1 MPVRIVIMIGL
12 VTSFLFGLG
21 KKVPQVAPSSQ
32 YRLNLFEHI
41 KIDPEEVVLEHFKH
55 LPPEA
60 LQERDSQGR
69 TPLHYA
75 VLYKKYRLL
84 RFLVEKVDVA
94 AQDNAGDTPVHIAAR
109 NHDFYAL
116 RVLRLSPSFALAV
129 TLTNA
134 REMTPEMILAQNVA
148 DTNTTKEHQ
157 KNESD
162 ENVSDFY
169 TLEYKPMVKTPFL
182 RYKSLNEPLEPSRV
196 ESDLHSLSDLHR
208 AKNSGN
214 IDIQVGGN

>member
-1 MPVRIVIMIGL
+1 LR
-12 VTSFLFGLG
+12 
-21 KKVPQVAPSSQ
+21 
-32 YRLNLFEHI
+32 
-41 KIDPEEVVLEHFKH
+41 
-55 LPPEA
+55 
-60 LQERDSQGR
+60 ERDSQGR

-109 NHDFYAL
+109 NRDFYAL
-116 RVLRLSPSFALAV
+116 RILHLSPSFALAV

-134 REMTPEMILAQNVA
+134 REMTPEMILAQNIA

-157 KNESD
+157 KNEND

-196 ESDLHSLSDLHR
+196 ESDLHSLSDLRR